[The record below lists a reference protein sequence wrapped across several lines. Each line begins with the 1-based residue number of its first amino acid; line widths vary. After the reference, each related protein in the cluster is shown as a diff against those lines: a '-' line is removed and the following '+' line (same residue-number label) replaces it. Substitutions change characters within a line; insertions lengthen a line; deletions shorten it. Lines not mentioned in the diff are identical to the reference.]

1 MNEINQHQVYQQYG
15 YAFAQINLVEMLLE
29 LVLCRKGGLDR
40 ANLTLRNKLL
50 QNTTLERKRNLSK
63 DLINN
68 KNLDKKLEMLISK
81 RQKLAHAHL
90 AQAKNTGEWF
100 FIGGNK
106 GAEKIDDIF
115 FINTIELANDIIQEL
130 IPLSTSD

>member
-1 MNEINQHQVYQQYG
+1 MNEKNHHPIFQQYG
-15 YAFAQINLVEMLLE
+15 YAFALINRVEMLLE

-63 DLINN
+63 DLITN
-68 KNLDKKLEMLISK
+68 KDLDKKLETLISK
-81 RQKLAHAHL
+81 RQRLAHMHL
-90 AQAKNTGEWF
+90 TQAKNTGKWF

-106 GAEKIDDIF
+106 GVEKLDDDF
-115 FINTIELANDIIQEL
+115 FNETIELANDIIQEL